1 MAEALMGYFVY
12 ENWVRSKAI
21 THRAECPYCKEGD
34 GLHGTRTT
42 QSSTWHGPYPT
53 MSEAHAKAKSCNRE
67 RTDDCQFCCP

>member
-1 MAEALMGYFVY
+1 MGYFVY

-53 MSEAHAKAKSCNRE
+53 VSEAHAKAKSCNRE